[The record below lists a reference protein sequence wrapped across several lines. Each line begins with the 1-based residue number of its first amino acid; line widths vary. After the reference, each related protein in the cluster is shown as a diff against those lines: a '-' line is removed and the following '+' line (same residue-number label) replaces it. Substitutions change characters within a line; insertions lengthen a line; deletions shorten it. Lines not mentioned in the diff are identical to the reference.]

1 MLPVVA
7 LVLLSPGTTAFAQ
20 SRQPDALYVT
30 VEGAS
35 GPSVSGGGGEAE
47 WLHWVSPRTSITV
60 GGTSATLGDLWWTY
74 GTVGVFTRRDRVM
87 LSGRVSLGSG
97 RNGRGGLGYGRYMG
111 SATVP
116 IARGFY
122 AESESQYVRVAETA
136 TTVFKIGALYAGARG
151 VTLQTAYYVVQSGLV
166 RGHSVLSRGGFSA
179 GRFGVFGGVT
189 YSTQAVVQPTVVP
202 ATVLSTSYSRQSF
215 VGASVITGR
224 SQVIGVVEV
233 VPQPEGRLGRVLLTW
248 RLPLGQTPA
257 QPAAFK

>member
-1 MLPVVA
+1 MLPVLA
-7 LVLLSPGTTAFAQ
+7 LALLSPGTTAFAQ

-47 WLHWVSPRTSITV
+47 WLHWVSPRTSMTV
-60 GGTSATLGDLWWTY
+60 GGTSASLGDLWWTY
-74 GTVGVFTRRDRVM
+74 GTIGVFTRRDRVM

-97 RNGRGGLGYGRYMG
+97 RSGRGGLRYGRYMG
-111 SATVP
+111 SVTVP
-116 IARGFY
+116 IARGLY
-122 AESESQYVRVAETA
+122 VESESQYVRVAETA
-136 TTVFKIGALYAGARG
+136 TTVFKIGGLYTGARG

-189 YSTQAVVQPTVVP
+189 HSTQAVQPTVVP

-215 VGASVITGR
+215 VGASVIAGR

-257 QPAAFK
+257 EPAAAK